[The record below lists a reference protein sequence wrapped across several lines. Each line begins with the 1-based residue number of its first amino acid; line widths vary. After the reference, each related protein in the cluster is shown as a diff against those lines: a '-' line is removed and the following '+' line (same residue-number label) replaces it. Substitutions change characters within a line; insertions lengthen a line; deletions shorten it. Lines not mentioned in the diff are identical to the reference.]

1 MRGYRGSEEMKVDV
15 FGGLDGLY
23 WILAS
28 IAVLLTFYK
37 VVMILYDRH
46 EHEKQRKKERK
57 R

>member
-1 MRGYRGSEEMKVDV
+1 MKVDV